1 MVRAA
6 TSSPQQPWT
15 GKAAKVCRQAM
26 DSDPVT
32 PGNTQ
37 SHDMYACGKSCIID
51 SKNNSNCAVWYLL
64 MPKIKQNMG
73 NTGQKWWVNA
83 SAGF

>member
-1 MVRAA
+1 
-6 TSSPQQPWT
+6 
-15 GKAAKVCRQAM
+15 M

-73 NTGQKWWVNA
+73 NTGQKW
-83 SAGF
+83 